1 MTNSPRPANADLV
14 SYKKRVAD
22 VSRQIH
28 DDFFNHTNV
37 AELVHRRSDEID
49 KIIVDVWLNHI
60 DPDQEITLVAV
71 GGYGRGELHPYSDI
85 DILILLSNS
94 YQGEADAQLEA
105 FITFLWDI
113 GLKVGHS
120 IRTINECYQQARD
133 DITIMTNLLEAR
145 PLVGSAQLFSQLNE
159 EIATDRIWPAREYF
173 SEKLKEQE
181 MRHDKYDDAAF
192 VVEPNVKEGLGGLRD
207 LQMIVWVT
215 QRFYQ
220 ISDLHEL
227 VKKGFLTEE
236 EYRSLNACKNF
247 LWAVRM
253 ALHLLAERNEER
265 ILFDY
270 QPRLAEIFG
279 YSDDNKELAVESLM
293 KKYYRNLKELERLNE
308 MLLQLFKEEILYK
321 DEPSD
326 PEPINER
333 FQSIKGFIETT
344 SSAVFEQ
351 TPSALLEIFIILA
364 GNPQLKGVRAGT
376 LRQIRAA
383 IPLIDDEFRDNEVCK
398 QLFMDIFRM
407 PRGLTHVLR
416 QMHKYGILGAYLPAF
431 GQIEGLMQYDLFHIY
446 TVDDHTLMVIR
457 NLRRLTVKQHQ
468 DEFPELSQLLNKTPK
483 PEILYLAALFHDI
496 AKGRGGD
503 HSSLGATESYDFC
516 KQHGMSEYD
525 SHLVAWLV
533 RNHLV
538 MSLTAQR
545 KDISDPGV
553 IADFAKEVKDIAHLN
568 YLYLLTIA
576 DMRATNPN
584 LWNFWKQALLSD
596 LYNATKQALRRGL
609 DTSVVYTDII
619 ENTKNDAR
627 TMLGKEGYSML
638 DIEAVW
644 QYCPDD
650 YFIRY
655 SSDDIALHMRNILS
669 HEDMDEPLIVIYEPR
684 DYGGMA
690 IFIYTRAR
698 DALFA
703 DITSGLDQLGL
714 DIADARIIP
723 ASNGMTLDTYIVID
737 DEHIENR
744 QNRAAEIHNLL
755 YRQITS
761 PDDDASRIKRRLT
774 RHQKHFQSN
783 TRVSFFPNDTHR
795 TVIIITTSDRPGI
808 LANIGLVLHKHHVVI
823 LNAKI
828 ATMGS
833 KVEDIF
839 FVTDKD
845 GNRINK
851 EDQRQLEKD
860 IIAAL
865 DA

>member
-1 MTNSPRPANADLV
+1 V

-22 VSRQIH
+22 VSKQIH

-37 AELVHRRSDEID
+37 DELVHRRSDEID
-49 KIIVDVWLNHI
+49 KIIIDVWLSHI
-60 DPDQEITLVAV
+60 DKNRKITLIAV

-85 DILILLSNS
+85 DILILLDNN
-94 YQGEADAQLEA
+94 YQGELDTQLEA
-105 FITFLWDI
+105 FVTFLWDI

-120 IRTINECYQQARD
+120 IRTIKECYEHARD

-145 PLVGSAQLFSQLNE
+145 PLVGSAELFDLLNE
-159 EIATDRIWPAREYF
+159 ETAVDRIWPAREYF

-181 MRHDKYDDAAF
+181 KRHAKYEDAAF

-215 QRFYQ
+215 QRYYQ

-247 LWAVRM
+247 LWSIRM
-253 ALHLLAERNEER
+253 ALHLIAERNEER

-270 QPRLAEIFG
+270 QPRLAQIFG
-279 YSDDNKELAVESLM
+279 YTDDKKELAVESLM

-321 DEPSD
+321 EESSE
-326 PEPINER
+326 PEPINDR
-333 FQSIKGFIETT
+333 FQSIRGFIETT
-344 SSAVFEQ
+344 SGDVFEQ
-351 TPSALLEIFIILA
+351 TPSALLEIFVILA
-364 GNPQLKGVRAGT
+364 SNPQLKGVRANT
-376 LRQIRAA
+376 LRQISAA
-383 IPLIDDEFRDNEVCK
+383 IPLIDEEFRNNDECK
-398 QLFMDIFRM
+398 RFFIGIFRM
-407 PRGLTHVLR
+407 PQGLTHVLR
-416 QMHKYGILGAYLPAF
+416 EMHKHGILGAYLPAF

-457 NLRRLTVKQHQ
+457 NLRRLTVKRHA
-468 DEFPELSQLLNKTPK
+468 DEFPELSQLLSKTPK

-516 KQHGMSEYD
+516 KKHGMPEYD
-525 SHLVAWLV
+525 SHLVSWLV
-533 RNHLV
+533 KNHLI

-553 IADFAKEVKDIAHLN
+553 ISDFAKEVKDIAHLN

-596 LYNATKQALRRGL
+596 LYNSTKQALRRGL
-609 DTSVVYTDII
+609 DSNVVFTDII
-619 ENTKNDAR
+619 KNTQNDAR
-627 TMLGKEGYSML
+627 TMLANEGYSTL
-638 DIEAVW
+638 DVETVW
-644 QYCPDD
+644 RDFPDD

-655 SSDDIALHMRNILS
+655 SSDDIALHIRNILS
-669 HEDMDEPLIVIYEPR
+669 HEDPDEPLIVIYEPR

-690 IFIYTRAR
+690 IFIYTPAR

-703 DITSGLDQLGL
+703 DITAGLDQLGL
-714 DIADARIIP
+714 NIADARIIP
-723 ASNGMTLDTYIVID
+723 ASNGKTLDTYIVID
-737 DEHIENR
+737 DEHIENK
-744 QNRAAEIHNLL
+744 QNRAAEIYSQL
-755 YRQITS
+755 YKQITS
-761 PDDDASRIKRRLT
+761 PGDDVSRVRRRLT

-783 TRVSFFPNDTHR
+783 TRVTFFPNNNQR
-795 TVIIITTSDRPGI
+795 TVIVISTSDRPGI
-808 LANIGLVLHKHHVVI
+808 LASIGMVMHKHHVVI

-845 GNRINK
+845 GNRIDSESQK
-851 EDQRQLEKD
+851 LLEKD